1 MRKVKGCSIFSFVFL
16 GILLSTLITFSSVQ
30 AQVCFNPTGACCLP
44 SGDCDIMHV
53 NVCTAFG
60 GTFMGIGTGCS
71 GITCL
76 QPEDPVGACCLPDG
90 SCIDDISSENCSSQ
104 GGTYQGDDT
113 ECSGISCP
121 QPEDPVGAC
130 CLPDGNC
137 IDDISSENC
146 NSQGGTYQGDD
157 TECSGISCLPPQ
169 EQTGACCL
177 PDGTCSDGITED
189 MCVSELDGTFQGN
202 SVCSEVSCPQPEE
215 PGACCLP
222 NGQCITTIEDTCNT
236 LDGKYH
242 GDGTDCENFN
252 CPPTNVQ
259 SVPTATE
266 WGMIIMSVL
275 FALSALFMLRRK
287 IIK

>member
-90 SCIDDISSENCSSQ
+90 
-104 GGTYQGDDT
+104 
-113 ECSGISCP
+113 
-121 QPEDPVGAC
+121 
-130 CLPDGNC
+130 NC
-137 IDDISSENC
+137 IDDISPENC